1 MEMALVRF
9 INFFKKAHNFV
20 VFFFPRQQVWI
31 VKSSFSTVGFRRES
45 PVNQI
50 EPDKALRTPLTPT
63 VFAFPAWLWIDF
75 LIILTVPDHSLC
87 ERIKS
92 VSIIIECKRK

>member
-20 VFFFPRQQVWI
+20 VFSFPRQQVWI

-50 EPDKALRTPLTPT
+50 EPDEALRTPLTPT

-75 LIILTVPDHSLC
+75 FDNLDSAWPQLVWENKI
-87 ERIKS
+87 
-92 VSIIIECKRK
+92 SIYNYWM